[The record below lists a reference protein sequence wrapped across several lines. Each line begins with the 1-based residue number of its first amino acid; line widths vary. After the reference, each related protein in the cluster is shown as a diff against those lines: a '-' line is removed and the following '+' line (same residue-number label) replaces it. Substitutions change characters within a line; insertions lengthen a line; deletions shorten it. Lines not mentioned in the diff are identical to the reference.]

1 MFVVRGAAR
10 SVGVRPQQM
19 ANAKAAVVRI
29 IKREFRTN
37 RSIFRWESFV
47 GIATS
52 LSARWILY

>member
-1 MFVVRGAAR
+1 MFVVSGEAG

-19 ANAKAAVVRI
+19 ANAKAAVVRM

-37 RSIFRWESFV
+37 WSIFRWESFV

-52 LSARWILY
+52 LYARWILY